1 MIKRK
6 GVVASGGVGMGKA
19 YIIREDDLFVPKKK
33 IAYSGISR
41 EIYKFEEALIKTR
54 RQISQIQEKISKEIG
69 FDHGRIFEAHFLVL
83 EDRVLIEDVIKQIK
97 NNRVNVEY
105 AFSQSIKKYIETLL
119 KLNDEYLRE
128 RVVDIKDIA
137 RRVIKVMLKEKSA
150 KLMNLKDKSVIVAHD
165 LTPSQTADIPKEKAI
180 AFITDV
186 GGRTSH
192 TAIIARS
199 LGIPAVVGLKDI
211 TKNVS
216 EGNEVIVD
224 GFSGMAIVKPTKK
237 TVADYK
243 KKINRY
249 SQEIKAAK
257 KPKIGK
263 AVTEDGRRIEVSANI
278 ELPEE
283 LGLVKKY
290 GADGIGLYRTEYIL
304 LGKRDLPS
312 EEQQYQAYLNVA
324 KKGKPE
330 SVIIRTIDIG
340 GDKFLSRPDV
350 PQEMSPFLGWRAI
363 RFCLARPEIFKTQIR
378 AILRASAEGN
388 VKMMFPMISGIEELR
403 QAKKVV
409 SDCKRELRK
418 KGEKFDEHIKIGT
431 MIEVPSAAL
440 TADILA
446 KESDF
451 FSIGTNDLIQYSLA
465 VDRANEKV
473 AYLYQPAHPAVLK
486 LIKTIIEGAKK
497 NKIWVGMCGE
507 MSSEPTLAF
516 LLLGLGLDEFS
527 MPPPQVLKIK
537 ELIQRVKFAD
547 AKTAAQKAMS
557 LSTAGEIEKYL
568 KSKLR
573 KILDK
578 DFYNFLNI

>member
-6 GVVASGGVGMGKA
+6 GIVASGGVGIGKA
-19 YIIREDDLFVPKKK
+19 YLIREDDLFVPKKT
-33 IAYSGISR
+33 IAYSEISR
-41 EIYKFEEALIKTR
+41 EIYRFEEALIKTR
-54 RQISQIQEKISKEIG
+54 RQISVIQEKISKEIG

-105 AFSQSIKKYIETLL
+105 AFSQSIKKYIDTLL

-137 RRVIKVMLKEKSA
+137 RRVIKAMLKEKSA
-150 KLMNLKDKSVIVAHD
+150 KLMSLKNKSVIVAHD
-165 LTPSQTADIPKEKAI
+165 LTPSQAADIPKEKVI

-199 LGIPAVVGLKDI
+199 LGIPAVVGLKNI
-211 TKNVS
+211 TKNIK
-216 EGNEVIVD
+216 EADNVIVD
-224 GFSGMAIVKPTKK
+224 GFSGMVVVKPTKK
-237 TVADYK
+237 TLSDYK

-249 SQEIKAAK
+249 SKEIKAAK

-263 AVTEDGRRIEVSANI
+263 AITKDGKQIDVSANI

-290 GADGIGLYRTEYIL
+290 GADGVGLYRTEYIF
-304 LGKRDLPS
+304 LGKREMPS
-312 EEQQYQAYLNVA
+312 EDQQYKAYLNVA
-324 KKGKPE
+324 QKSSPE

-340 GDKFLSRPDV
+340 GDKFLSHSDV

-363 RFCLARPEIFKTQIR
+363 RFCLARPSIFKAQVR
-378 AILRASAEGN
+378 AILRASAQGN
-388 VKMMFPMISGIEELR
+388 VKMMFPMISGIEELL

-409 SDCKRELRK
+409 ASCKRELRK
-418 KGEKFDEHIKIGT
+418 EKKKFDENIKIGA
-431 MIEVPSAAL
+431 MIEIPSAAL
-440 TADILA
+440 TSDILA
-446 KESDF
+446 KECDF

-473 AYLYQPAHPAVLK
+473 AYLYQPAHPAVLR
-486 LIKTIIEGAKK
+486 LIKNIVEGAHKA
-497 NKIWVGMCGE
+497 NIWVGMCGE
-507 MSSEPTLAF
+507 MSAEPALAF
-516 LLLGLGLDEFS
+516 FLLGLGLDEFS

-537 ELIQRVKFAD
+537 ELIQRVKFSD
-547 AKTAAQKAMS
+547 AEAAAAKAVN
-557 LSTAGEIEKYL
+557 LSTIKEVEKYL
-568 KSKLR
+568 KGRLK

-578 DFYNFLNI
+578 DFFNFLNV